1 MELYNIFKQHS
12 VVCTD
17 SRNCPEGSIFFALHG
32 ANFNANTFALTA
44 LKNGCAFAVVDEV
57 EYAVDERFILVD
69 NVLKSLQDLASYHR
83 KQMNATV
90 IGITGTN
97 GKTTTKELMASVLM
111 QKYDILFT
119 QGNLNNHIGVPLT
132 LLRLRPEHKI
142 AIIEMGAN
150 HQGEIKALCEIAQ
163 PDYGLITNV
172 GKAHLEGFGSFEGV
186 KNAKAELYAYISL
199 HGKNIFID
207 KNNPNLVG
215 MAQKFGFDLRKIQNY
230 CINADLCDGYV
241 KGKITASSPYLQMEC
256 MIDKFDSFRLNTQLV
271 GTYNAENVLAAVLV
285 GDYFGISM
293 DKIRRGIETYFPQNN
308 RSQLTQTEHNKLLID
323 AYNANPSS
331 MRAAIQNFKNADS
344 ENKTLI
350 LGDMFELGDQSFDEH
365 QQIVDLIESYHF
377 DSVYLVGKYFGQ
389 VNHSYVSFETTE
401 ELIQFLKGNPIHDRF
416 ILVKGSRGMKLEN
429 ILPIL

>member
-1 MELYNIFKQHS
+1 MELYTLFKQHS

-17 SRNCPEGSIFFALHG
+17 SRNCPEGSIFFALRG

-69 NVLKSLQDLASYHR
+69 NVLKSLQELASFHR

-97 GKTTTKELMASVLM
+97 GKTTTKELMASVLK
-111 QKYDILFT
+111 QKYDILYT

-132 LLRLRPEHKI
+132 LLQLRPEHKI

-163 PDYGLITNV
+163 PEYGLITNV

-186 KNAKAELYAYISL
+186 KNAKAELYAFISL

-207 KNNPNLVG
+207 KNNPNLVE
-215 MAQKFGFDLRKIQNY
+215 MAQKAGFDLGKIQNY
-230 CINADLCDGYV
+230 CVNADLCDGYV
-241 KGKITASSPYLQMEC
+241 KGKISASSPHLQMEC
-256 MIDKFDSFRLNTQLV
+256 RIDKFDSFQLNTQLV
-271 GTYNAENVLAAVLV
+271 GAYNAENVLAAVLV

-293 DKIRRGIETYFPQNN
+293 DKIKRGIETYCPQNN
-308 RSQLTQTEHNKLLID
+308 RSQLTKTEHNKLLID

-331 MRAAIQNFKNADS
+331 MRAAIQNFENADF

-365 QQIVDLIESYHF
+365 QQIIDLIQTYHF
-377 DSVYLVGKYFGQ
+377 ESVYLVGKYFNQ
-389 VNHSYVSFETTE
+389 VNHPYVSFETTE
-401 ELIQFLKGNPIHDRF
+401 ALIQFLKSNPIHDRF